1 MCTVT
6 VLTPTYNR
14 IELLP
19 RLYQS
24 LLEQENKDFY
34 WLIVDDGSVDGTSEL
49 VTSWMQDNQ
58 IPIQLVTQENGGKH
72 RALNNGIKRIESE
85 FTFIVDSDDYLPTD
99 AIGTILAYAEKYGQA
114 REKERLCGFSFL
126 RCYESGEV
134 NTAYFPIDEHI
145 GTYRDVRI
153 NGHIGGDKAE
163 VFYTDILKKYVFPE
177 FEGEK
182 FLPEDLIWMRMSRDY
197 QMVHINKCIYIS
209 EYLDGG
215 LTKSG
220 RKNKKNSPKGM
231 IERSIV
237 YLEDREVNYVTCIK
251 MMLLY
256 VIYNKFA
263 GNNFREMFRQSIR
276 KMLFLILY
284 IPGLIIYINWKR
296 EEV

>member
-14 IELLP
+14 IELLT
-19 RLYQS
+19 RLYHS
-24 LLEQENKDFY
+24 LLEQDKKDFR
-34 WLIVDDGSVDGTSEL
+34 WLIVDDGSIDGTSEL

-85 FTFIVDSDDYLPTD
+85 LTFIVDSDDYLPKD
-99 AIGTILAYAEKYGQA
+99 AIKTILAYAEKYEQV
-114 REKERLCGFSFL
+114 REMERLCGFSFL
-126 RCYESGEV
+126 RCYENGEV
-134 NTAYFPIDEHI
+134 NTAFFPIDEYI

-163 VFYTDILKKYVFPE
+163 VFYTDTLKKYVFPE

-182 FLPEDLIWMRMSRDY
+182 FLPEDLIWMRMSKDY

-237 YLEDREVNYVTCIK
+237 YLEDREVNLVTCIK

-256 VIYNKFA
+256 VVYNKFA
-263 GNNFREMFRQSIR
+263 ENSYTEMFQRSIR

-284 IPGLIIYINWKR
+284 IPGLIIYIKWKR

>member
-24 LLEQENKDFY
+24 LLEQVNKDFC

-58 IPIQLVTQENGGKH
+58 IPIRLVTQENGGKH

-99 AIGTILAYAEKYGQA
+99 AIRTILAYAEKYGQA
-114 REKERLCGFSFL
+114 REKEQVCGFSFL
-126 RCYESGEV
+126 RCYENGEV

-182 FLPEDLIWMRMSRDY
+182 FLPEDLIWMRMSKDY

-231 IERSIV
+231 IERSSV

-284 IPGLIIYINWKR
+284 IPGLIIYIKWKR

>member
-14 IELLP
+14 IELLA

-24 LLEQENKDFY
+24 LLEQDAKEFQ

-49 VTSWMQDNQ
+49 VKGWIRDNR
-58 IPIQLVTQENGGKH
+58 IPIQLVTQKNGGKH
-72 RALNNGIKRIESE
+72 RALNNGIKRINSK
-85 FTFIVDSDDYLPTD
+85 FTFIVDSDDYLPKD
-99 AIGTILAYAEKYGQA
+99 AIKTIIAYSEKFEDIRAIEQ
-114 REKERLCGFSFL
+114 LCGFSFL
-126 RCYESGEV
+126 RCYENGEV
-134 NTAYFPIDEHI
+134 NTAYFPVDEYI

-163 VFYTDILKKYVFPE
+163 VFYTEVLKKYEFPE

-182 FLPEDLIWMRMSRDY
+182 FLPEDLIWMRMSKDY

-231 IERSIV
+231 IERSVV
-237 YLEDREVNYVTCIK
+237 YLEDREVNLVTCIK

-256 VIYNKFA
+256 IIYNKFA
-263 GNNFREMFRQSIR
+263 GNGYGKMLRRSIR
-276 KMLFLILY
+276 KILFIMLY
-284 IPGLIIYINWKR
+284 IPGIVIYTKWKR